1 MAAGGISDVIAS
13 ADDPVVVITISIGAV
28 LIATLLGIWLK
39 SRKNGE
45 KKGGPDGPE

>member
-1 MAAGGISDVIAS
+1 MVGA

-39 SRKNGE
+39 WRNDKKNG
-45 KKGGPDGPE
+45 GG

>member
-1 MAAGGISDVIAS
+1 VLSS

-39 SRKNGE
+39 WRNDRKGS
-45 KKGGPDGPE
+45 